1 MGAVGNLLAKVV
13 PERQA
18 MVSGMLPLGAPSVGE
33 VAETSAVLF
42 LTQMFSSVLP
52 DLDPVAFAL
61 LCFLGGVVLRVL
73 FNVLLSVARAGKP
86 AKKME

>member
-1 MGAVGNLLAKVV
+1 M
-13 PERQA
+13 
-18 MVSGMLPLGAPSVGE
+18 
-33 VAETSAVLF
+33 
-42 LTQMFSSVLP
+42 
-52 DLDPVAFAL
+52 AFAL

>member
-1 MGAVGNLLAKVV
+1 M
-13 PERQA
+13 
-18 MVSGMLPLGAPSVGE
+18 
-33 VAETSAVLF
+33 LF
-42 LTQMFSSVLP
+42 LTQMFSSLLP